1 MYQYI
6 KRYAHFAI
14 IAALFMG
21 GEVLMDLIQPGLMR
35 RIVDDGV
42 LGLNN
47 NGVGNLELVWRLGA
61 QMIGMALIGCC
72 FGSLN
77 NVFVNM
83 ASQNMGNDLRK
94 DAFRKIMTFSFPQ
107 IDSFGAGSLITRITN
122 DVTQVERLIA
132 QFVRGMVRTVLMTIG
147 SLYFMFTLSPDFAF
161 IVLCALPFIVGAMYF
176 ALRKVNPLFALQQEK
191 LDVVNDVLQED
202 ISAIRIIKAC
212 VRETYEKLRF
222 GKANDDLIKTQLK
235 VLLTL
240 AFISPIVNMVMNLTI
255 AAILWYGAKD
265 VLEGSAS
272 PGSIM
277 AAITYTTQLLMGIM
291 MLMMLFQNISRG
303 FISWKRLAT
312 VLHLEPELRDGS
324 FEDNGYT
331 GISDFNYEND
341 AATGQSINDSATR
354 TNTSAG
360 ASTKSQAATANEN
373 GKGRI
378 EFTDVSFT
386 YPGSQKPVLE
396 NINLTIEPGETVAI
410 MGSTGSGKTTLI
422 NLIPRFYD
430 VTEGSV
436 RIDGVDVRDYKVSA
450 LRNKIAIALQKS
462 ELFSTSVKENIAWG
476 RPEGKE
482 VKAGQTALQV
492 TCNSISVKSKKE
504 ITDGG
509 MQLRTANGEEDIA
522 GTVGNDALATVTDD
536 TDIENAAR
544 IAQAVEFIA
553 PLEQG
558 YDTVVAE
565 RGMSLSGGQKQRIA
579 LARAVLKKS
588 PIMIFDDA
596 TSALDLKTEADF
608 YKELAKTSPH
618 STKIIVAQRIA
629 SVRRANRIL
638 ILENGTI
645 VAEGTHKELLKN
657 CAIYQDI
664 YQSQVGDIAQNET
677 TKENA
682 AQAKD
687 VTPAEAASSN
697 TTIAATA
704 NGMQTLMPNTTVSA
718 TANATHTEANS
729 LNGKAVKAYE

>member
-1 MYQYI
+1 MWQYV
-6 KRYAHFAI
+6 KRYAHFAF

-47 NGVGNLELVWRLGA
+47 NGVGNLELIWRLGV
-61 QMIGMALIGCC
+61 QMIGMVLIGCC

-94 DAFRKIMTFSFPQ
+94 DMFRKIMTFSFPQ
-107 IDSFGAGSLITRITN
+107 IDAFGAGSLITRITN

-147 SLYFMFTLSPDFAF
+147 SLYFMYTLSPDFAF
-161 IVLCALPFIVGAMYF
+161 IVLCALPFIIGTMAF
-176 ALRKVNPLFALQQEK
+176 CLRKVNPLFALQQEK

-222 GKANDDLIKTQLK
+222 GKANGDLIKTQLK

-240 AFISPIVNMVMNLTI
+240 AFMGPVVNMLMNLTI
-255 AAILWYGAKD
+255 AAILWYGARD
-265 VLEGSAS
+265 VLEGTAS

-303 FISWKRLAT
+303 FISWKRLAS
-312 VLHLEPELRDGS
+312 VLHLKPEIQDGEYADS
-324 FEDNGYT
+324 TAGNGL
-331 GISDFNYEND
+331 
-341 AATGQSINDSATR
+341 
-354 TNTSAG
+354 
-360 ASTKSQAATANEN
+360 
-373 GKGRI
+373 I
-378 EFTDVSFT
+378 EFRDVSFA
-386 YPGSQKPVLE
+386 YPGSNKNVLE
-396 NINLTIEPGETVAI
+396 HINLTIKPGETVAI

-436 RIDGVDVRDYKVSA
+436 CIDGVDVRDYKVSS
-450 LRNKIAIALQKS
+450 LRSKVAVALQKS
-462 ELFSTSVKENIAWG
+462 ELFSTSIKENIAWG
-476 RPEGKE
+476 NP
-482 VKAGQTALQV
+482 
-492 TCNSISVKSKKE
+492 
-504 ITDGG
+504 
-509 MQLRTANGEEDIA
+509 
-522 GTVGNDALATVTDD
+522 DAADEK
-536 TDIENAAR
+536 IENAAR
-544 IAQAVEFIA
+544 IAQAHEFIA

-565 RGMSLSGGQKQRIA
+565 RGMSLSGGQKQRVA
-579 LARAVLKKS
+579 LARAVLKES

-596 TSALDLKTEADF
+596 TSALDLKTEASF
-608 YKELAKTSPH
+608 YNELAKTSPH

-638 ILENGTI
+638 ILENGTV

-664 YQSQVGDIAQNET
+664 YQSQVGDIVPDENKSE
-677 TKENA
+677 KEPA
-682 AQAKD
+682 AQTTHKTASPETENT
-687 VTPAEAASSN
+687 VTHSSR
-697 TTIAATA
+697 T
-704 NGMQTLMPNTTVSA
+704 GEEVG
-718 TANATHTEANS
+718 THE
-729 LNGKAVKAYE
+729 

>member
-1 MYQYI
+1 MWQYV
-6 KRYAHFAI
+6 KRYAHFAF

-47 NGVGNLELVWRLGA
+47 NGVGNLELVWRLGI
-61 QMIGMALIGCC
+61 QMIGMVLIGCC

-94 DAFRKIMTFSFPQ
+94 DMFRKIMTFSFPQ
-107 IDSFGAGSLITRITN
+107 IDAFGAGSLITRITN

-161 IVLCALPFIVGAMYF
+161 IVLGALPFIIGAMYF
-176 ALRKVNPLFALQQEK
+176 ALRKLNPLFTLQQEK
-191 LDVVNDVLQED
+191 LDVVNDMLQED

-240 AFISPIVNMVMNLTI
+240 AFLNPLVNMVMNLSV
-255 AAILWYGAKD
+255 AAILWYGARD
-265 VLEGSAS
+265 VMEGAAS

-312 VLHLEPELRDGS
+312 VLHLEPEIQDGKFENKDCSDVSVLS
-324 FEDNGYT
+324 FENADIAGQR
-331 GISDFNYEND
+331 SEN
-341 AATGQSINDSATR
+341 TTKIINTQ
-354 TNTSAG
+354 G
-360 ASTKSQAATANEN
+360 H
-373 GKGRI
+373 I
-378 EFTDVSFT
+378 EFVNVSFT

-396 NINLTIEPGETVAI
+396 HINLTINLGETIAI

-436 RIDGVDVRDYKVSA
+436 RIDGVDVRDYKVSS
-450 LRNKIAIALQKS
+450 LRRRIAIALQKS
-462 ELFSTSVKENIAWG
+462 ELFSTSIKENIAWG
-476 RPEGKE
+476 RRESDETNTG
-482 VKAGQTALQV
+482 TAT
-492 TCNSISVKSKKE
+492 TCDSKTGTA
-504 ITDGG
+504 ITDKTKTG
-509 MQLRTANGEEDIA
+509 TASPDKSRGNGSQPDEANPTES
-522 GTVGNDALATVTDD
+522 DAHPNTAADA
-536 TDIENAAR
+536 DIERAAR
-544 IAQAVEFIA
+544 IAQAHEFIA

-579 LARAVLKKS
+579 LARAVLKES

-596 TSALDLKTEADF
+596 TSALDLKTEANF
-608 YKELAKTSPH
+608 YNELAKTSPQ

-638 ILENGTI
+638 ILESGKI

-664 YQSQVGDIAQNET
+664 YQSQVGDIAQH
-677 TKENA
+677 ENA
-682 AQAKD
+682 TQTENA
-687 VTPAEAASSN
+687 N
-697 TTIAATA
+697 TTQPKA
-704 NGMQTLMPNTTVSA
+704 NTTSKEADASA
-718 TANATHTEANS
+718 KGGERA
-729 LNGKAVKAYE
+729 

>member
-1 MYQYI
+1 MWQYI

-47 NGVGNLELVWRLGA
+47 NGVGNLELIWHLGV
-61 QMIGMALIGCC
+61 QMIGMVLIGCC

-94 DAFRKIMTFSFPQ
+94 DTFRKIMTFSFPQ
-107 IDSFGAGSLITRITN
+107 IESFGAGSLITRITN

-147 SLYFMFTLSPDFAF
+147 SLYFMYTLSPDFAF
-161 IVLCALPFIVGAMYF
+161 IVLCALPFIIGTMAF
-176 ALRKVNPLFALQQEK
+176 CLRKVNPLFALQQEK

-222 GKANDDLIKTQLK
+222 GKANGDLIKTQLK

-240 AFISPIVNMVMNLTI
+240 AFMGPVVNMLMNLTI
-255 AAILWYGAKD
+255 AAILWYGARD
-265 VLEGSAS
+265 VLEGTAS

-303 FISWKRLAT
+303 FISWKRLAA
-312 VLHLEPELRDGS
+312 VLHLQPEIQDGRYAES
-324 FEDNGYT
+324 AAGNGL
-331 GISDFNYEND
+331 
-341 AATGQSINDSATR
+341 
-354 TNTSAG
+354 
-360 ASTKSQAATANEN
+360 
-373 GKGRI
+373 I
-378 EFTDVSFT
+378 EFRDVSFA
-386 YPGSQKPVLE
+386 YPGSNKNVLE
-396 NINLTIEPGETVAI
+396 HINLTIKPGETVAI

-436 RIDGVDVRDYKVSA
+436 CIDGMDVRDYKVSS
-450 LRNKIAIALQKS
+450 LRSKVAVALQKS
-462 ELFSTSVKENIAWG
+462 ELFSTSIKENIAWG
-476 RPEGKE
+476 NP
-482 VKAGQTALQV
+482 
-492 TCNSISVKSKKE
+492 
-504 ITDGG
+504 
-509 MQLRTANGEEDIA
+509 
-522 GTVGNDALATVTDD
+522 DAADEK
-536 TDIENAAR
+536 IENAAR
-544 IAQAVEFIA
+544 IAQAHEFIA

-565 RGMSLSGGQKQRIA
+565 RGMSLSGGQKQRVA
-579 LARAVLKKS
+579 LARAVLKES

-596 TSALDLKTEADF
+596 TSALDLKTEASF
-608 YKELAKTSPH
+608 YNELAKTSPH

-638 ILENGTI
+638 ILENGTV

-664 YQSQVGDIAQNET
+664 YQSQVGDIVPDENKSE
-677 TKENA
+677 KEPA
-682 AQAKD
+682 AQTTHKTASPETENT
-687 VTPAEAASSN
+687 VTHSSR
-697 TTIAATA
+697 T
-704 NGMQTLMPNTTVSA
+704 GEEVG
-718 TANATHTEANS
+718 THE
-729 LNGKAVKAYE
+729 

>member
-1 MYQYI
+1 MWQYI
-6 KRYAHFAI
+6 KRYAHFAV

-61 QMIGMALIGCC
+61 QMIGMVLIGCC

-94 DAFRKIMTFSFPQ
+94 DTFRKIMTFSFPQ
-107 IDSFGAGSLITRITN
+107 IDTFGAGSLITRITN

-191 LDVVNDVLQED
+191 LDFVNDVLQED

-240 AFISPIVNMVMNLTI
+240 AFMSPIVNMLMNLSI
-255 AAILWYGAKD
+255 AAILWYGARD
-265 VLEGSAS
+265 VMEGTAS

-303 FISWKRLAT
+303 FISWKRLAA
-312 VLHLEPELRDGS
+312 VLHLEPEIQDG
-324 FEDNGYT
+324 E
-331 GISDFNYEND
+331 YEGN
-341 AATGQSINDSATR
+341 INA
-354 TNTSAG
+354 
-360 ASTKSQAATANEN
+360 Q
-373 GKGRI
+373 GRI
-378 EFTDVSFT
+378 EFVNVSFT

-396 NINLTIEPGETVAI
+396 NINLTFEPGETIAI

-450 LRNKIAIALQKS
+450 LRRKIAIALQKS
-462 ELFSTSVKENIAWG
+462 ELFSTSIKENIAWG
-476 RPEGKE
+476 KRETDEAETGKATE
-482 VKAGQTALQV
+482 DKSGSNISQKNETAKTNGDAQFV
-492 TCNSISVKSKKE
+492 TAAV
-504 ITDGG
+504 DP
-509 MQLRTANGEEDIA
+509 
-522 GTVGNDALATVTDD
+522 
-536 TDIENAAR
+536 DIERAAR
-544 IAQAVEFIA
+544 IAQAHEFIA

-579 LARAVLKKS
+579 LARAVLKES

-596 TSALDLKTEADF
+596 TSALDLKTEANF
-608 YKELAKTSPH
+608 YNELAKTSPN

-638 ILENGTI
+638 ILENGEI
-645 VAEGTHKELLKN
+645 VAEGTHKELLKS

-664 YQSQVGDIAQNET
+664 YQSQVGDIAQH
-677 TKENA
+677 ENA
-682 AQAKD
+682 TQTENA
-687 VTPAEAASSN
+687 N
-697 TTIAATA
+697 TTQPKA
-704 NGMQTLMPNTTVSA
+704 NTTSKEADASA
-718 TANATHTEANS
+718 KGGERA
-729 LNGKAVKAYE
+729 

>member
-1 MYQYI
+1 MWQYV
-6 KRYAHFAI
+6 KRYAHFAF

-47 NGVGNLELVWRLGA
+47 NGVGNLELVWRLGI
-61 QMIGMALIGCC
+61 QMIGMVLIGCC

-94 DAFRKIMTFSFPQ
+94 DMFRKIMTFSFPQ
-107 IDSFGAGSLITRITN
+107 IDRFGAGSLITRITN

-161 IVLCALPFIVGAMYF
+161 IVLGALPFIIGAMYF
-176 ALRKVNPLFALQQEK
+176 ALRKLNPLFTLQQEK
-191 LDVVNDVLQED
+191 LDVVNDMLQED

-222 GKANDDLIKTQLK
+222 GKGNDDLIKTQLK

-240 AFISPIVNMVMNLTI
+240 AFLNPLVNMVMNLSV
-255 AAILWYGAKD
+255 AAILWYGARD
-265 VLEGSAS
+265 VMEGAAS

-312 VLHLEPELRDGS
+312 VLHLEPEIQDGKFEDKDCSNVSDFS
-324 FEDNGYT
+324 FENA
-331 GISDFNYEND
+331 D
-341 AATGQSINDSATR
+341 AAGQRSENTTKIINTQ
-354 TNTSAG
+354 G
-360 ASTKSQAATANEN
+360 H
-373 GKGRI
+373 I
-378 EFTDVSFT
+378 EFVNVSFT

-396 NINLTIEPGETVAI
+396 HINLTINPGETIAI

-436 RIDGVDVRDYKVSA
+436 RIDGVDVRDYKVSS
-450 LRNKIAIALQKS
+450 LRRRIAIALQKS
-462 ELFSTSVKENIAWG
+462 ELFSTSIKENIAWG
-476 RPEGKE
+476 RRESDETNTG
-482 VKAGQTALQV
+482 TA
-492 TCNSISVKSKKE
+492 SPDE
-504 ITDGG
+504 
-509 MQLRTANGEEDIA
+509 LRGNVSLPNETEPTGSDAHSNTAA
-522 GTVGNDALATVTDD
+522 DA
-536 TDIENAAR
+536 DIERAAR
-544 IAQAVEFIA
+544 IAQAHEFIA

-579 LARAVLKKS
+579 LARAVLKGS

-596 TSALDLKTEADF
+596 TSALDLKTEANF
-608 YKELAKTSPH
+608 YNELAKTSPQ

-638 ILENGTI
+638 ILESGKI
-645 VAEGTHKELLKN
+645 VAEGTHKELLKS

-664 YQSQVGDIAQNET
+664 YQSQVGDIAQH
-677 TKENA
+677 ENA
-682 AQAKD
+682 TQTENA
-687 VTPAEAASSN
+687 N
-697 TTIAATA
+697 TTQPKA
-704 NGMQTLMPNTTVSA
+704 NTTSKEADASA
-718 TANATHTEANS
+718 KGGERA
-729 LNGKAVKAYE
+729 

>member
-1 MYQYI
+1 MWQYI

-47 NGVGNLELVWRLGA
+47 NGVGNMELIWRLGA
-61 QMIGMALIGCC
+61 QMIGMVLIGCC

-94 DAFRKIMTFSFPQ
+94 DTFRKIMTFSFPQ
-107 IDSFGAGSLITRITN
+107 IESFGAGSLITRITN

-147 SLYFMFTLSPDFAF
+147 SLYFMYTLSPDFAF
-161 IVLCALPFIVGAMYF
+161 IVLCALPLIIGTMAFC
-176 ALRKVNPLFALQQEK
+176 LRKVNPLFALQQEK

-222 GKANDDLIKTQLK
+222 GKANGDLIKTQLK

-240 AFISPIVNMVMNLTI
+240 AFMGPVVNMLMNLTI
-255 AAILWYGAKD
+255 AAILWYGARD
-265 VLEGSAS
+265 VLEGTAS

-303 FISWKRLAT
+303 FISWKRLAA
-312 VLHLEPELRDGS
+312 VLHLQPEIQDGRYAES
-324 FEDNGYT
+324 AAGNGL
-331 GISDFNYEND
+331 
-341 AATGQSINDSATR
+341 
-354 TNTSAG
+354 
-360 ASTKSQAATANEN
+360 
-373 GKGRI
+373 I
-378 EFTDVSFT
+378 EFRDVSFA
-386 YPGSQKPVLE
+386 YPGSNKNVLE
-396 NINLTIEPGETVAI
+396 HINLAIKPGETVAI

-436 RIDGVDVRDYKVSA
+436 CIDGVDVRDYKVSS
-450 LRNKIAIALQKS
+450 LRSKVAVALQKS
-462 ELFSTSVKENIAWG
+462 ELFSTSIKENIAWG
-476 RPEGKE
+476 NP
-482 VKAGQTALQV
+482 
-492 TCNSISVKSKKE
+492 
-504 ITDGG
+504 
-509 MQLRTANGEEDIA
+509 
-522 GTVGNDALATVTDD
+522 DAADEK
-536 TDIENAAR
+536 IENAAR
-544 IAQAVEFIA
+544 IAQAHEFIA

-565 RGMSLSGGQKQRIA
+565 RGMSLSGGQKQRVA
-579 LARAVLKKS
+579 LARAVLKES

-596 TSALDLKTEADF
+596 TSALDLKTEASF
-608 YKELAKTSPH
+608 YNELAKTSPH

-638 ILENGTI
+638 ILENGTV

-664 YQSQVGDIAQNET
+664 YQSQVGDIVPDENKSE
-677 TKENA
+677 KEPA
-682 AQAKD
+682 AQTTHKTASPETENT
-687 VTPAEAASSN
+687 VTHSSR
-697 TTIAATA
+697 T
-704 NGMQTLMPNTTVSA
+704 GEEVG
-718 TANATHTEANS
+718 THE
-729 LNGKAVKAYE
+729 

>member
-1 MYQYI
+1 MWQYV
-6 KRYAHFAI
+6 KRYAHFAF

-47 NGVGNLELVWRLGA
+47 NGVGNLELVWHLGI
-61 QMIGMALIGCC
+61 QMIGMVLIGCC

-94 DAFRKIMTFSFPQ
+94 DMFRKIMTFSFPQ
-107 IDSFGAGSLITRITN
+107 IDRFGAGSLITRITN

-161 IVLCALPFIVGAMYF
+161 IVLGALPFIIGAMYF
-176 ALRKVNPLFALQQEK
+176 ALRKLNPLFTLQQEK
-191 LDVVNDVLQED
+191 LDVVNDMLQED

-222 GKANDDLIKTQLK
+222 GKGNDDLIKTQLK

-240 AFISPIVNMVMNLTI
+240 AFLNPLVNMVMNLSV
-255 AAILWYGAKD
+255 AAILWYGARD
-265 VLEGSAS
+265 VMEGAAS

-312 VLHLEPELRDGS
+312 VLHLEPEIQDGKFEDKDCSNVSDFS
-324 FEDNGYT
+324 FENA
-331 GISDFNYEND
+331 D
-341 AATGQSINDSATR
+341 AAGQRSENTTKIINTQ
-354 TNTSAG
+354 G
-360 ASTKSQAATANEN
+360 H
-373 GKGRI
+373 I
-378 EFTDVSFT
+378 EFVNVSFT

-396 NINLTIEPGETVAI
+396 HINLTINPGETIAI

-436 RIDGVDVRDYKVSA
+436 RIDGVDVRDYKVSS
-450 LRNKIAIALQKS
+450 LRRRIAIALQKS
-462 ELFSTSVKENIAWG
+462 ELFSTSIKENIAWG
-476 RPEGKE
+476 RRESDETNTG
-482 VKAGQTALQV
+482 TAT
-492 TCNSISVKSKKE
+492 TCDSKTGTA
-504 ITDGG
+504 ITDKTKTGTASPDE
-509 MQLRTANGEEDIA
+509 LRGNVSLPNETEPTGSDAHSNTAA
-522 GTVGNDALATVTDD
+522 DA
-536 TDIENAAR
+536 DIERAAR
-544 IAQAVEFIA
+544 IAQAHEFIA

-579 LARAVLKKS
+579 LARAVLKGS

-596 TSALDLKTEADF
+596 TSALDLKTEANF
-608 YKELAKTSPH
+608 YNELAKTSPQ

-638 ILENGTI
+638 ILESGKI
-645 VAEGTHKELLKN
+645 VAEGTHKELLKS

-664 YQSQVGDIAQNET
+664 YQSQVGDIAQH
-677 TKENA
+677 ENA
-682 AQAKD
+682 TQTENA
-687 VTPAEAASSN
+687 N
-697 TTIAATA
+697 TTQPKA
-704 NGMQTLMPNTTVSA
+704 NTTSKEADASA
-718 TANATHTEANS
+718 KGGERA
-729 LNGKAVKAYE
+729 

>member
-1 MYQYI
+1 
-6 KRYAHFAI
+6 
-14 IAALFMG
+14 
-21 GEVLMDLIQPGLMR
+21 MR

-47 NGVGNLELVWRLGA
+47 NGVGNLELVWRLGI
-61 QMIGMALIGCC
+61 QMIGMVLIGCC

-94 DAFRKIMTFSFPQ
+94 DMFRKIMTFSFPQ
-107 IDSFGAGSLITRITN
+107 IDAFGAGSLITRITN

-161 IVLCALPFIVGAMYF
+161 IVLGALPFIIGAMYF
-176 ALRKVNPLFALQQEK
+176 ALRKLNPLFTLQQEK
-191 LDVVNDVLQED
+191 LDVVNDMLQED

-240 AFISPIVNMVMNLTI
+240 AFLNPLVNMVMNLSV
-255 AAILWYGAKD
+255 AAILWYGARD
-265 VLEGSAS
+265 VMEGAAS

-312 VLHLEPELRDGS
+312 VLHLEPEIQDGKFEDKDCSNVSDFS
-324 FEDNGYT
+324 FENA
-331 GISDFNYEND
+331 D
-341 AATGQSINDSATR
+341 AAGQRSENTTKIINT
-354 TNTSAG
+354 
-360 ASTKSQAATANEN
+360 Q
-373 GKGRI
+373 GRI
-378 EFTDVSFT
+378 EFVNVSFT

-396 NINLTIEPGETVAI
+396 HINLTINPGETIAI

-436 RIDGVDVRDYKVSA
+436 RIDGVDVRDYKVSS
-450 LRNKIAIALQKS
+450 LRRRIAIALQKS
-462 ELFSTSVKENIAWG
+462 ELFSTSIKENIAWG
-476 RPEGKE
+476 RRELDETKTE
-482 VKAGQTALQV
+482 TATTDETETGMATPNESRGYDLQP
-492 TCNSISVKSKKE
+492 NE
-504 ITDGG
+504 TDLTESDT
-509 MQLRTANGEEDIA
+509 QSNTAA
-522 GTVGNDALATVTDD
+522 DA
-536 TDIENAAR
+536 DIERAAR
-544 IAQAVEFIA
+544 IAQAHEFIA

-579 LARAVLKKS
+579 LARAVLKGS

-596 TSALDLKTEADF
+596 TSALDLKTEANF
-608 YKELAKTSPH
+608 YNELAKTSPQ

-638 ILENGTI
+638 ILESGKI
-645 VAEGTHKELLKN
+645 VAEGTHKELLKS

-664 YQSQVGDIAQNET
+664 YQSQVGDIAQH
-677 TKENA
+677 ENA
-682 AQAKD
+682 TQTENA
-687 VTPAEAASSN
+687 N
-697 TTIAATA
+697 TTQSKAS
-704 NGMQTLMPNTTVSA
+704 TTSKEADASA
-718 TANATHTEANS
+718 KGGERA
-729 LNGKAVKAYE
+729 

>member
-1 MYQYI
+1 MWQYV

-14 IAALFMG
+14 IAALFMV

-47 NGVGNLELVWRLGA
+47 NGVGNLELIWRLGV
-61 QMIGMALIGCC
+61 QMIGMVLIGCC

-94 DAFRKIMTFSFPQ
+94 DMFRKIMTFSFPQ
-107 IDSFGAGSLITRITN
+107 IDAFGAGSLITRITN

-161 IVLCALPFIVGAMYF
+161 IVLGALPFIIGAMYF
-176 ALRKVNPLFALQQEK
+176 ALRKLNPLFTLQQEK
-191 LDVVNDVLQED
+191 LDVVNDMLQED

-240 AFISPIVNMVMNLTI
+240 AFLNPLVNMVMNLSV
-255 AAILWYGAKD
+255 AAILWYGARD
-265 VLEGSAS
+265 VMEGAAS

-312 VLHLEPELRDGS
+312 VLHLEPEIQDGKFENKDCSDVSVLS
-324 FEDNGYT
+324 FENADIAGQR
-331 GISDFNYEND
+331 SEN
-341 AATGQSINDSATR
+341 TTKIINA
-354 TNTSAG
+354 
-360 ASTKSQAATANEN
+360 Q
-373 GKGRI
+373 GRI
-378 EFTDVSFT
+378 EFVNVSFT

-396 NINLTIEPGETVAI
+396 NINLTINPGETIAI

-436 RIDGVDVRDYKVSA
+436 RIDGVDVLDYKVSA
-450 LRNKIAIALQKS
+450 LRRKIAIALQKS
-462 ELFSTSVKENIAWG
+462 ELFSTSIKENIAWG
-476 RPEGKE
+476 RRESDETETGMATPNESRGYDLQPNE
-482 VKAGQTALQV
+482 TDLTESDTQSNTA
-492 TCNSISVKSKKE
+492 
-504 ITDGG
+504 
-509 MQLRTANGEEDIA
+509 A
-522 GTVGNDALATVTDD
+522 DA
-536 TDIENAAR
+536 DIERAAR
-544 IAQAVEFIA
+544 IAQAHEFIA
-553 PLEQG
+553 PLELG

-579 LARAVLKKS
+579 LARAVLKGS

-596 TSALDLKTEADF
+596 TSALDLKTEANF
-608 YKELAKTSPH
+608 YNELAKTSPQ
-618 STKIIVAQRIA
+618 STKIIVAQRSA

-638 ILENGTI
+638 ILESGKI
-645 VAEGTHKELLKN
+645 VAEGTHKELLKS

-664 YQSQVGDIAQNET
+664 YQSQVGDIAQH
-677 TKENA
+677 ENA
-682 AQAKD
+682 TQTENA
-687 VTPAEAASSN
+687 N
-697 TTIAATA
+697 TTQPKA
-704 NGMQTLMPNTTVSA
+704 NTTSNEADASA
-718 TANATHTEANS
+718 KGGERS
-729 LNGKAVKAYE
+729 

>member
-1 MYQYI
+1 MWQYI

-47 NGVGNLELVWRLGA
+47 NGVGNMELIWHLGV
-61 QMIGMALIGCC
+61 QMIGMVLIGCC

-94 DAFRKIMTFSFPQ
+94 DTFRKIMTFSFPQ
-107 IDSFGAGSLITRITN
+107 IESFGAGSLITRITN

-147 SLYFMFTLSPDFAF
+147 SLYFMYTLSPDFAF
-161 IVLCALPFIVGAMYF
+161 IVLCALPFIIGTMAF
-176 ALRKVNPLFALQQEK
+176 CLRKVNPLFALQQEK
-191 LDVVNDVLQED
+191 LDGVNDVLQED

-222 GKANDDLIKTQLK
+222 GKANGDLIKTQLK

-240 AFISPIVNMVMNLTI
+240 AFMGPVVNMLMNLTI
-255 AAILWYGAKD
+255 AAILWYGARD
-265 VLEGSAS
+265 VLEGTAS

-312 VLHLEPELRDGS
+312 VLHLEPEIQDGKFEDKDCSNVSDFS
-324 FEDNGYT
+324 FENA
-331 GISDFNYEND
+331 D
-341 AATGQSINDSATR
+341 AAGQRSENTTKIINT
-354 TNTSAG
+354 
-360 ASTKSQAATANEN
+360 Q
-373 GKGRI
+373 GRI
-378 EFTDVSFT
+378 EFVNVSFT

-396 NINLTIEPGETVAI
+396 HINLTINPGETIAI

-436 RIDGVDVRDYKVSA
+436 RIDGVDVRDYKVSS
-450 LRNKIAIALQKS
+450 LRRRIAIALQKS
-462 ELFSTSVKENIAWG
+462 ELFSTSIKENIAWG
-476 RPEGKE
+476 RRESDETNTG
-482 VKAGQTALQV
+482 TAT
-492 TCNSISVKSKKE
+492 TCDSKTGTA
-504 ITDGG
+504 ITDKTKTGTASPDE
-509 MQLRTANGEEDIA
+509 LRGNVSLPNETEPTGSDAHSNTAA
-522 GTVGNDALATVTDD
+522 DA
-536 TDIENAAR
+536 DIERAAR
-544 IAQAVEFIA
+544 IAQAHEFIA

-579 LARAVLKKS
+579 LARAVLKES

-596 TSALDLKTEADF
+596 TSALDLKTEANF
-608 YKELAKTSPH
+608 YNELAKTSPN

-638 ILENGTI
+638 ILENGEI
-645 VAEGTHKELLKN
+645 VAEGTHKELLKS

-664 YQSQVGDIAQNET
+664 YQSQVGDIAQH
-677 TKENA
+677 ENA
-682 AQAKD
+682 TQTENANTTQSKASTTSK
-687 VTPAEAASSN
+687 EADASSKGGER
-697 TTIAATA
+697 A
-704 NGMQTLMPNTTVSA
+704 
-718 TANATHTEANS
+718 
-729 LNGKAVKAYE
+729 

>member
-1 MYQYI
+1 MWQYV
-6 KRYAHFAI
+6 KRYAHFAF

-47 NGVGNLELVWRLGA
+47 NGVGNLELVWRLGI
-61 QMIGMALIGCC
+61 QMIGMVLIGCC

-94 DAFRKIMTFSFPQ
+94 DMFQKIMTFSFPQ
-107 IDSFGAGSLITRITN
+107 IDAFGAGSLITRITN
-122 DVTQVERLIA
+122 DVTQVERLIS

-161 IVLCALPFIVGAMYF
+161 IVLGALPFIIGAMYF
-176 ALRKVNPLFALQQEK
+176 ALRKLNPLFTLQQEK
-191 LDVVNDVLQED
+191 LDVVNDMLQED

-240 AFISPIVNMVMNLTI
+240 AFLNPLVNMVMNLSV
-255 AAILWYGAKD
+255 AAILWYGARD
-265 VLEGSAS
+265 VMEGAAS

-312 VLHLEPELRDGS
+312 VLHLEPEIQDGK
-324 FEDNGYT
+324 FDDNGYS
-331 GISDFNYEND
+331 GSSDCYYENV
-341 AATGQSINDSATR
+341 AAAEQNRNETIDKSVTATE
-354 TNTSAG
+354 TI
-360 ASTKSQAATANEN
+360 TKQQTANAKETMQ
-373 GKGRI
+373 GRI
-378 EFTDVSFT
+378 EFVNVSFT

-396 NINLTIEPGETVAI
+396 NINLTINPGETIAI

-436 RIDGVDVRDYKVSA
+436 RIDGVDVRDYKVSS
-450 LRNKIAIALQKS
+450 LRRRIAIALQKS
-462 ELFSTSVKENIAWG
+462 ELFSTSIKENIVWG
-476 RPEGKE
+476 RRESDETNTG
-482 VKAGQTALQV
+482 TASPDELQGNV
-492 TCNSISVKSKKE
+492 SLPNETEPTGSDAHSN
-504 ITDGG
+504 
-509 MQLRTANGEEDIA
+509 TAA
-522 GTVGNDALATVTDD
+522 DAY
-536 TDIENAAR
+536 IERAAR
-544 IAQAVEFIA
+544 IAQAHEFIA

-579 LARAVLKKS
+579 LARAVLKES

-596 TSALDLKTEADF
+596 TSALDLKTEANF
-608 YKELAKTSPH
+608 YNELAKTSPN

-638 ILENGTI
+638 ILENGEI
-645 VAEGTHKELLKN
+645 VAEGTHKELLKS

-664 YQSQVGDIAQNET
+664 YQSQVGDIAQH
-677 TKENA
+677 ENA
-682 AQAKD
+682 TQTENA
-687 VTPAEAASSN
+687 N
-697 TTIAATA
+697 TTQPKAS
-704 NGMQTLMPNTTVSA
+704 TTSKEADASA
-718 TANATHTEANS
+718 KGGERA
-729 LNGKAVKAYE
+729 

>member
-1 MYQYI
+1 MWQYV
-6 KRYAHFAI
+6 KRYAHFAF

-47 NGVGNLELVWRLGA
+47 NGVGNLELVWRLGV
-61 QMIGMALIGCC
+61 QMIGMVLIGCC

-94 DAFRKIMTFSFPQ
+94 DMFRKIMTFSFPQ
-107 IDSFGAGSLITRITN
+107 IDAFGAGSLITRITN

-161 IVLCALPFIVGAMYF
+161 IVLGALPFIIGAMYF
-176 ALRKVNPLFALQQEK
+176 ALRKLNPLFTLQQEK
-191 LDVVNDVLQED
+191 LDVVNDMLQED

-240 AFISPIVNMVMNLTI
+240 AFLNPLVNMVMNLSV
-255 AAILWYGAKD
+255 AAILWYGARD
-265 VLEGSAS
+265 VMEGAAS

-312 VLHLEPELRDGS
+312 VLHLEPEIQDGKFEDKDCSNVSDFS
-324 FEDNGYT
+324 FENA
-331 GISDFNYEND
+331 D
-341 AATGQSINDSATR
+341 AAGQRSENTTKIINT
-354 TNTSAG
+354 
-360 ASTKSQAATANEN
+360 Q
-373 GKGRI
+373 GRI
-378 EFTDVSFT
+378 EFVNVSFT

-396 NINLTIEPGETVAI
+396 NINLTINPGETIAI

-436 RIDGVDVRDYKVSA
+436 RIDGVDVRDYKVSS
-450 LRNKIAIALQKS
+450 LRRRIAIALQKS
-462 ELFSTSVKENIAWG
+462 ELFSTSIKENIAWG
-476 RPEGKE
+476 RRELDETKTE
-482 VKAGQTALQV
+482 TATTDETETGMATPNESRGYDLQP
-492 TCNSISVKSKKE
+492 NE
-504 ITDGG
+504 TDLTESDT
-509 MQLRTANGEEDIA
+509 QSNTAA
-522 GTVGNDALATVTDD
+522 DA
-536 TDIENAAR
+536 DIERAAR
-544 IAQAVEFIA
+544 IAQAHEFIA

-579 LARAVLKKS
+579 LARAVLKGS

-596 TSALDLKTEADF
+596 TSALDLKTEANF
-608 YKELAKTSPH
+608 YNELAKTSPQ

-638 ILENGTI
+638 ILESGKI
-645 VAEGTHKELLKN
+645 VAEGTHRELLKS
-657 CAIYQDI
+657 CEIYQDI
-664 YQSQVGDIAQNET
+664 YQSQVGDIAQH
-677 TKENA
+677 ENA
-682 AQAKD
+682 TQTENA
-687 VTPAEAASSN
+687 N
-697 TTIAATA
+697 TTQPKA
-704 NGMQTLMPNTTVSA
+704 NTTSKEADASA
-718 TANATHTEANS
+718 KGGERA
-729 LNGKAVKAYE
+729 

>member
-1 MYQYI
+1 MWQYI

-47 NGVGNLELVWRLGA
+47 NGVGNMELIWRLGA
-61 QMIGMALIGCC
+61 QMIGMVLIGCC

-94 DAFRKIMTFSFPQ
+94 DTFRKIMTFSFPQ
-107 IDSFGAGSLITRITN
+107 IESFGAGSLITRITN

-147 SLYFMFTLSPDFAF
+147 SLYFMYTLSPDFAF
-161 IVLCALPFIVGAMYF
+161 IVLCALPFIIGTMAF
-176 ALRKVNPLFALQQEK
+176 CLRKVNPLFALQQEK

-222 GKANDDLIKTQLK
+222 GKANGDLIKTQLK

-240 AFISPIVNMVMNLTI
+240 AFMGPVVNMLMNLTI
-255 AAILWYGAKD
+255 AAILWYGARD
-265 VLEGSAS
+265 VLEGTAS

-303 FISWKRLAT
+303 FISWKRLAA
-312 VLHLEPELRDGS
+312 VLHLQPEIQDGRYAES
-324 FEDNGYT
+324 AAGNGL
-331 GISDFNYEND
+331 
-341 AATGQSINDSATR
+341 
-354 TNTSAG
+354 
-360 ASTKSQAATANEN
+360 
-373 GKGRI
+373 I
-378 EFTDVSFT
+378 EFRDVSFA
-386 YPGSQKPVLE
+386 YPGSNKNVLE
-396 NINLTIEPGETVAI
+396 HINLAIKPGETVAI

-436 RIDGVDVRDYKVSA
+436 CIDGVDVRDYKVSS
-450 LRNKIAIALQKS
+450 LRSKVAVALQKS
-462 ELFSTSVKENIAWG
+462 ELFSTSIKENIAWG
-476 RPEGKE
+476 NP
-482 VKAGQTALQV
+482 
-492 TCNSISVKSKKE
+492 
-504 ITDGG
+504 
-509 MQLRTANGEEDIA
+509 
-522 GTVGNDALATVTDD
+522 DAADEK
-536 TDIENAAR
+536 IENAAR
-544 IAQAVEFIA
+544 IAQAHEFIA

-565 RGMSLSGGQKQRIA
+565 RGMSLSGGQKQRVA
-579 LARAVLKKS
+579 LARAVLKES

-596 TSALDLKTEADF
+596 TSALDLKTEASF
-608 YKELAKTSPH
+608 YNELAKTSPH

-638 ILENGTI
+638 ILENGTV

-664 YQSQVGDIAQNET
+664 YQSQVGDIVPDENKSE
-677 TKENA
+677 KEPA
-682 AQAKD
+682 AQTTHKTASPETENT
-687 VTPAEAASSN
+687 VTHSSR
-697 TTIAATA
+697 T
-704 NGMQTLMPNTTVSA
+704 GEEVG
-718 TANATHTEANS
+718 THE
-729 LNGKAVKAYE
+729 

>member
-1 MYQYI
+1 MWQYI

-47 NGVGNLELVWRLGA
+47 NGVGNMELIWHLGV
-61 QMIGMALIGCC
+61 QMIGMVLLGCC

-94 DAFRKIMTFSFPQ
+94 DTFRKIMTFSFPQ
-107 IDSFGAGSLITRITN
+107 IESFGAGSLITRITN

-147 SLYFMFTLSPDFAF
+147 SLYFMYTLSPDFAF
-161 IVLCALPFIVGAMYF
+161 IVLCALPLIIGTMAFC
-176 ALRKVNPLFALQQEK
+176 LRKVNPLFALQQEK

-222 GKANDDLIKTQLK
+222 GKANGDLIKTQLK

-240 AFISPIVNMVMNLTI
+240 AFMGPVVNMLMNLTI
-255 AAILWYGAKD
+255 AAILWYGARD
-265 VLEGSAS
+265 VLEGTAS

-303 FISWKRLAT
+303 FISWKRLAA
-312 VLHLEPELRDGS
+312 VLHLQPEIQDGRYAES
-324 FEDNGYT
+324 AAGNGL
-331 GISDFNYEND
+331 
-341 AATGQSINDSATR
+341 
-354 TNTSAG
+354 
-360 ASTKSQAATANEN
+360 
-373 GKGRI
+373 I
-378 EFTDVSFT
+378 EFRDVSFA
-386 YPGSQKPVLE
+386 YPGSNKNVLE
-396 NINLTIEPGETVAI
+396 HINLTIKPGETVAI

-436 RIDGVDVRDYKVSA
+436 CIDGVDVRDYKVSS
-450 LRNKIAIALQKS
+450 LRSKVAVALQKS
-462 ELFSTSVKENIAWG
+462 ELFSTSIKENIAWG
-476 RPEGKE
+476 NP
-482 VKAGQTALQV
+482 
-492 TCNSISVKSKKE
+492 
-504 ITDGG
+504 
-509 MQLRTANGEEDIA
+509 
-522 GTVGNDALATVTDD
+522 DAADEK
-536 TDIENAAR
+536 IENAAR
-544 IAQAVEFIA
+544 IAQAHEFIA

-565 RGMSLSGGQKQRIA
+565 RGMSLSGGQKQRVA
-579 LARAVLKKS
+579 LARAVLKES

-596 TSALDLKTEADF
+596 TSALDLKTEASF
-608 YKELAKTSPH
+608 YNELAKTSPH

-638 ILENGTI
+638 ILENGTV

-664 YQSQVGDIAQNET
+664 YQSQVGDIVPDENKSE
-677 TKENA
+677 KEPA
-682 AQAKD
+682 AQTTHKTASPETENT
-687 VTPAEAASSN
+687 VTHSSR
-697 TTIAATA
+697 T
-704 NGMQTLMPNTTVSA
+704 GEEVG
-718 TANATHTEANS
+718 THE
-729 LNGKAVKAYE
+729 

>member
-1 MYQYI
+1 MWQYI
-6 KRYAHFAI
+6 KRYAHFAV

-61 QMIGMALIGCC
+61 QMIGMVLIGCC

-94 DAFRKIMTFSFPQ
+94 DTFRKIMTFSFPQ

-147 SLYFMFTLSPDFAF
+147 SLYFMYTLSPDFAF
-161 IVLCALPFIVGAMYF
+161 IVLCALPFIIGTMAF
-176 ALRKVNPLFALQQEK
+176 CLRKVNPLFALQQEK

-240 AFISPIVNMVMNLTI
+240 AFMSPVVNMVMNLTI
-255 AAILWYGAKD
+255 AAILWYGARD
-265 VLEGSAS
+265 VMEGTAS

-303 FISWKRLAT
+303 FISWKRLAA
-312 VLHLEPELRDGS
+312 VLHLEPEIQDGNFS
-324 FEDNGYT
+324 DKDDEEV
-331 GISDFNYEND
+331 SDFNYENG
-341 AATGQSINDSATR
+341 AAAGQSIKNATI
-354 TNTSAG
+354 N
-360 ASTKSQAATANEN
+360 NN

-378 EFTDVSFT
+378 EFANVSFT

-450 LRNKIAIALQKS
+450 LRDKIAIALQKS
-462 ELFSTSVKENIAWG
+462 ELFSTSIKENIAWG
-476 RPEGKE
+476 NPE
-482 VKAGQTALQV
+482 AT
-492 TCNSISVKSKKE
+492 
-504 ITDGG
+504 
-509 MQLRTANGEEDIA
+509 EEMI
-522 GTVGNDALATVTDD
+522 V
-536 TDIENAAR
+536 NAAR
-544 IAQAVEFIA
+544 IAQADEFIA

-558 YDTVVAE
+558 YETVVAE

-596 TSALDLKTEADF
+596 TSALDLKTEANF
-608 YKELAKTSPH
+608 YNELAKTSPN

-638 ILENGTI
+638 ILENGEI
-645 VAEGTHKELLKN
+645 VAEGTHKELLKS

-664 YQSQVGDIAQNET
+664 YQSQVGDIAQNE
-677 TKENA
+677 KENA
-682 AQAKD
+682 AQPQLKNSAQIHEDDK
-687 VTPAEAASSN
+687 TQSSQTGEAV
-697 TTIAATA
+697 
-704 NGMQTLMPNTTVSA
+704 NG
-718 TANATHTEANS
+718 HD
-729 LNGKAVKAYE
+729 

>member
-1 MYQYI
+1 MWQYI

-47 NGVGNLELVWRLGA
+47 NGVGNLELIWHLGV
-61 QMIGMALIGCC
+61 QMIGMVLIGCC

-94 DAFRKIMTFSFPQ
+94 DTFRKIMTFSFPQ
-107 IDSFGAGSLITRITN
+107 IESFGAGSLITRITN

-147 SLYFMFTLSPDFAF
+147 SLYFMYTLSPDFAF
-161 IVLCALPFIVGAMYF
+161 IVLCALPFIIGTMAF
-176 ALRKVNPLFALQQEK
+176 CLRKVNPLFALQQEK

-222 GKANDDLIKTQLK
+222 GKANGDLIKTQLK

-240 AFISPIVNMVMNLTI
+240 AFMGPVVNMLMNLTI
-255 AAILWYGAKD
+255 AAILWYGARD
-265 VLEGSAS
+265 VLEGTAS

-303 FISWKRLAT
+303 FISWKRLAA
-312 VLHLEPELRDGS
+312 VLHLQPEIQDGRYAES
-324 FEDNGYT
+324 AAGNGL
-331 GISDFNYEND
+331 
-341 AATGQSINDSATR
+341 
-354 TNTSAG
+354 
-360 ASTKSQAATANEN
+360 
-373 GKGRI
+373 I
-378 EFTDVSFT
+378 EFRDVSFA
-386 YPGSQKPVLE
+386 YPGSNKNVLE
-396 NINLTIEPGETVAI
+396 HINLAIKPGETVAI

-436 RIDGVDVRDYKVSA
+436 CIDGVDVRDYKVSS
-450 LRNKIAIALQKS
+450 LRSKVAVALQKS
-462 ELFSTSVKENIAWG
+462 ELFSTSIKENIAWG
-476 RPEGKE
+476 NP
-482 VKAGQTALQV
+482 
-492 TCNSISVKSKKE
+492 
-504 ITDGG
+504 
-509 MQLRTANGEEDIA
+509 
-522 GTVGNDALATVTDD
+522 DAADEK
-536 TDIENAAR
+536 IENAAR
-544 IAQAVEFIA
+544 IAQAHEFIA

-565 RGMSLSGGQKQRIA
+565 RGMSLSGGQKQRVA
-579 LARAVLKKS
+579 LARAVLKES

-596 TSALDLKTEADF
+596 TSALDLKTEASF
-608 YKELAKTSPH
+608 YNELAKTSPH

-638 ILENGTI
+638 ILENGTV

-664 YQSQVGDIAQNET
+664 YQSQVGDIVPDENKSE
-677 TKENA
+677 KEPA
-682 AQAKD
+682 AQTTHKTASPETENT
-687 VTPAEAASSN
+687 VTHSSR
-697 TTIAATA
+697 T
-704 NGMQTLMPNTTVSA
+704 GEEVG
-718 TANATHTEANS
+718 THE
-729 LNGKAVKAYE
+729 

>member
-1 MYQYI
+1 MWQYV
-6 KRYAHFAI
+6 KRYAHFAF

-47 NGVGNLELVWRLGA
+47 NGVGNLELVWRLGI
-61 QMIGMALIGCC
+61 QMIGMVLIGCC

-94 DAFRKIMTFSFPQ
+94 DMFRKIMTFSFPQ
-107 IDSFGAGSLITRITN
+107 IDAFGAGSLITRITN

-161 IVLCALPFIVGAMYF
+161 IVLGALPFIIGAMYF
-176 ALRKVNPLFALQQEK
+176 ALRKLNPLFTLQQEK
-191 LDVVNDVLQED
+191 LDVVNDMLQED

-240 AFISPIVNMVMNLTI
+240 AFLNPLVNMVMNLSV
-255 AAILWYGAKD
+255 AAILWYGARD
-265 VLEGSAS
+265 VMEGAAS

-312 VLHLEPELRDGS
+312 VLHLEPEIQDGKFEDKDCSNVSDFS
-324 FEDNGYT
+324 FENA
-331 GISDFNYEND
+331 D
-341 AATGQSINDSATR
+341 AAGQRSENTTKIINTQS
-354 TNTSAG
+354 
-360 ASTKSQAATANEN
+360 
-373 GKGRI
+373 RI
-378 EFTDVSFT
+378 EFVNVSFT

-396 NINLTIEPGETVAI
+396 NINLTINPGETIAI

-436 RIDGVDVRDYKVSA
+436 RIDGVDVRDYKVSS
-450 LRNKIAIALQKS
+450 LRRRIAIALQKS
-462 ELFSTSVKENIAWG
+462 ELFSTSIKENIAWG
-476 RPEGKE
+476 RRESDETNTG
-482 VKAGQTALQV
+482 TA
-492 TCNSISVKSKKE
+492 SPDE
-504 ITDGG
+504 
-509 MQLRTANGEEDIA
+509 LRGNVSLPNETEPTGSDAHSNTAA
-522 GTVGNDALATVTDD
+522 DA
-536 TDIENAAR
+536 DIERAAR
-544 IAQAVEFIA
+544 IAQAHEFIA

-579 LARAVLKKS
+579 LARAVLKGS

-596 TSALDLKTEADF
+596 TSALDLKTEANF
-608 YKELAKTSPH
+608 YNELAKTSPQ

-638 ILENGTI
+638 ILESGKI
-645 VAEGTHKELLKN
+645 VAEGTHKELLKS

-664 YQSQVGDIAQNET
+664 YQSQVGDIAQH
-677 TKENA
+677 ENA
-682 AQAKD
+682 TQTENA
-687 VTPAEAASSN
+687 N
-697 TTIAATA
+697 TTQPKA
-704 NGMQTLMPNTTVSA
+704 NTTSKEADASA
-718 TANATHTEANS
+718 KGGERA
-729 LNGKAVKAYE
+729 

>member
-1 MYQYI
+1 MWQYI

-35 RIVDDGV
+35 RIVDDCV

-47 NGVGNLELVWRLGA
+47 NGVGNMELIWRLGA
-61 QMIGMALIGCC
+61 QMIGMVLIGCC

-94 DAFRKIMTFSFPQ
+94 DTFRKIMTFSFPQ
-107 IDSFGAGSLITRITN
+107 IESFGAGSLITRITN

-147 SLYFMFTLSPDFAF
+147 SLYFMYTLSPDFAF
-161 IVLCALPFIVGAMYF
+161 IVLCALPFIIGTMAF
-176 ALRKVNPLFALQQEK
+176 CLRKVNPLFALQQEK
-191 LDVVNDVLQED
+191 LDVVNDLLQED

-222 GKANDDLIKTQLK
+222 GKANGDLIKTQLK

-240 AFISPIVNMVMNLTI
+240 AFMGPVVNMLMNLTI
-255 AAILWYGAKD
+255 AAILWYGARD
-265 VLEGSAS
+265 VLEGTAS

-303 FISWKRLAT
+303 FISWKRLAA
-312 VLHLEPELRDGS
+312 VLHLEPEIQDGKYAGNT
-324 FEDNGYT
+324 DGNGL
-331 GISDFNYEND
+331 IVF
-341 AATGQSINDSATR
+341 R
-354 TNTSAG
+354 
-360 ASTKSQAATANEN
+360 
-373 GKGRI
+373 
-378 EFTDVSFT
+378 DVSFA
-386 YPGSQKPVLE
+386 YPGSNKNVLE
-396 NINLTIEPGETVAI
+396 HINLTIKPGETVAI

-430 VTEGSV
+430 VTEGTIC
-436 RIDGVDVRDYKVSA
+436 IDGVDVRDYKVSA
-450 LRNKIAIALQKS
+450 LRNKVAVALQKS

-476 RPEGKE
+476 SP
-482 VKAGQTALQV
+482 
-492 TCNSISVKSKKE
+492 
-504 ITDGG
+504 
-509 MQLRTANGEEDIA
+509 
-522 GTVGNDALATVTDD
+522 DAAYER
-536 TDIENAAR
+536 IEHAAH
-544 IAQAVEFIA
+544 IAQAHEFIT

-565 RGMSLSGGQKQRIA
+565 RGMSLSGGQKQRVA

-596 TSALDLKTEADF
+596 TSALDLKTEANF
-608 YKELAKTSPH
+608 YNELAKTSPD

-638 ILENGTI
+638 ILENGTVI
-645 VAEGTHKELLKN
+645 AEGTHKELLKN

-664 YQSQVGDIAQNET
+664 YQSQVGDVVPEENKSENEPAT
-677 TKENA
+677 QQTHKNATPEKENT
-682 AQAKD
+682 
-687 VTPAEAASSN
+687 VMPSSR
-697 TTIAATA
+697 T
-704 NGMQTLMPNTTVSA
+704 GEGVSA
-718 TANATHTEANS
+718 HE
-729 LNGKAVKAYE
+729 

>member
-1 MYQYI
+1 MWQYI

-47 NGVGNLELVWRLGA
+47 NGVGNMELIWHLGV
-61 QMIGMALIGCC
+61 QMIGMVLLGCC

-94 DAFRKIMTFSFPQ
+94 DTFRKIMTFSFPQ
-107 IDSFGAGSLITRITN
+107 IESFGAGSLITRITN

-147 SLYFMFTLSPDFAF
+147 SLYFMYTLSPDFAF
-161 IVLCALPFIVGAMYF
+161 IVLCALPFIIGTMAF
-176 ALRKVNPLFALQQEK
+176 CLRKVNPLFALQQEK

-222 GKANDDLIKTQLK
+222 GKANGDLIKTQLK

-240 AFISPIVNMVMNLTI
+240 AFMGPVVNMLMNLTI
-255 AAILWYGAKD
+255 AAILWYGARD
-265 VLEGSAS
+265 VLEGTAS

-303 FISWKRLAT
+303 FISWKRLAA
-312 VLHLEPELRDGS
+312 VLHLQPEIQDGRYAES
-324 FEDNGYT
+324 AAGNGL
-331 GISDFNYEND
+331 
-341 AATGQSINDSATR
+341 
-354 TNTSAG
+354 
-360 ASTKSQAATANEN
+360 
-373 GKGRI
+373 I
-378 EFTDVSFT
+378 EFRDVSFA
-386 YPGSQKPVLE
+386 YPGSNKNVLE
-396 NINLTIEPGETVAI
+396 HINLAIKPGETVAI

-436 RIDGVDVRDYKVSA
+436 CIDGVDVRDYKVSS
-450 LRNKIAIALQKS
+450 LRSKVAVALQKS
-462 ELFSTSVKENIAWG
+462 ELFSTSIKENIAWG
-476 RPEGKE
+476 NP
-482 VKAGQTALQV
+482 
-492 TCNSISVKSKKE
+492 
-504 ITDGG
+504 
-509 MQLRTANGEEDIA
+509 
-522 GTVGNDALATVTDD
+522 DAADEK
-536 TDIENAAR
+536 IENAAR
-544 IAQAVEFIA
+544 IAQAHEFIA

-565 RGMSLSGGQKQRIA
+565 RGMSLSGGQKQRVA
-579 LARAVLKKS
+579 LARAVLKES

-596 TSALDLKTEADF
+596 TSALDLKTEASF
-608 YKELAKTSPH
+608 YNELAKTSPH

-638 ILENGTI
+638 ILENGTV

-664 YQSQVGDIAQNET
+664 YQSQVGDIVPDENKSE
-677 TKENA
+677 KEPA
-682 AQAKD
+682 AQTTHKTASPETENT
-687 VTPAEAASSN
+687 VTHSSR
-697 TTIAATA
+697 T
-704 NGMQTLMPNTTVSA
+704 GEEVG
-718 TANATHTEANS
+718 THE
-729 LNGKAVKAYE
+729 

>member
-1 MYQYI
+1 MWKYI

-47 NGVGNLELVWRLGA
+47 NGVGNMKLIWHLGA
-61 QMIGMALIGCC
+61 QMIGMVLIGCC

-94 DAFRKIMTFSFPQ
+94 DTFRKIMTFSFPQ
-107 IDSFGAGSLITRITN
+107 IESFGAGSLITRITN

-147 SLYFMFTLSPDFAF
+147 SLYFMYTLSPDFAF
-161 IVLCALPFIVGAMYF
+161 IVLCALPFIIGTMAF
-176 ALRKVNPLFALQQEK
+176 CLRKVNPLFALQQEK

-222 GKANDDLIKTQLK
+222 GKANGDLIRTQLK

-240 AFISPIVNMVMNLTI
+240 AFMGPVVNMLMNLTI
-255 AAILWYGAKD
+255 AAILWYGARD
-265 VLEGSAS
+265 VLEGTAS

-303 FISWKRLAT
+303 FISWKRLAS
-312 VLHLEPELRDGS
+312 VLHLQPEIQDGEYADS
-324 FEDNGYT
+324 TAGNGL
-331 GISDFNYEND
+331 
-341 AATGQSINDSATR
+341 
-354 TNTSAG
+354 
-360 ASTKSQAATANEN
+360 
-373 GKGRI
+373 I
-378 EFTDVSFT
+378 EFRDVSFA
-386 YPGSQKPVLE
+386 YPGSNKNVLE
-396 NINLTIEPGETVAI
+396 HINLTIKPGETIAI

-436 RIDGVDVRDYKVSA
+436 CIDGMDVRDYKVSS
-450 LRNKIAIALQKS
+450 LRSKVAVALQKS
-462 ELFSTSVKENIAWG
+462 ELFSTSIKENIAWG
-476 RPEGKE
+476 NP
-482 VKAGQTALQV
+482 
-492 TCNSISVKSKKE
+492 
-504 ITDGG
+504 
-509 MQLRTANGEEDIA
+509 
-522 GTVGNDALATVTDD
+522 DAADEK
-536 TDIENAAR
+536 IETAAR
-544 IAQAVEFIA
+544 IAQAHEFIA

-565 RGMSLSGGQKQRIA
+565 RGMSLSGGQKQRVA
-579 LARAVLKKS
+579 LARAVLKES

-596 TSALDLKTEADF
+596 TSALDLKTEASF
-608 YKELAKTSPH
+608 YNDLAKTSPH

-638 ILENGTI
+638 ILENGTV
-645 VAEGTHKELLKN
+645 VAEGTHKDLLKN
-657 CAIYQDI
+657 CTIYQDI
-664 YQSQVGDIAQNET
+664 YQSQVGDIAQDENKREKEPASQT
-677 TKENA
+677 TRKNAAPEKENT
-682 AQAKD
+682 
-687 VTPAEAASSN
+687 VTPSSR
-697 TTIAATA
+697 T
-704 NGMQTLMPNTTVSA
+704 GEGVSA
-718 TANATHTEANS
+718 HE
-729 LNGKAVKAYE
+729 

>member
-1 MYQYI
+1 MWQYI
-6 KRYAHFAI
+6 KRYAHFAV

-61 QMIGMALIGCC
+61 QMIGMVLIGCC

-94 DAFRKIMTFSFPQ
+94 DTFRKIMTFSFPQ
-107 IDSFGAGSLITRITN
+107 IDTFGAGSLITRITN

-161 IVLCALPFIVGAMYF
+161 IVLCALPFIVGTMYF

-191 LDVVNDVLQED
+191 LDTVNDVLQED

-240 AFISPIVNMVMNLTI
+240 AFMSPIVNMLMNLSI

-265 VLEGSAS
+265 VMEGTAS

-312 VLHLEPELRDGS
+312 VLHLEPEIQDGKYA
-324 FEDNGYT
+324 DNPT
-331 GISDFNYEND
+331 DTITKQVSC
-341 AATGQSINDSATR
+341 DSQR
-354 TNTSAG
+354 
-360 ASTKSQAATANEN
+360 
-373 GKGRI
+373 GRI
-378 EFTDVSFT
+378 EFTNVSFT

-396 NINLTIEPGETVAI
+396 NINLTIKPGETLAI

-436 RIDGVDVRDYKVSA
+436 SIDGVDVRDYKVSE

-462 ELFSTSVKENIAWG
+462 ELFSTSIKENIAWG
-476 RPEGKE
+476 NP
-482 VKAGQTALQV
+482 
-492 TCNSISVKSKKE
+492 
-504 ITDGG
+504 
-509 MQLRTANGEEDIA
+509 
-522 GTVGNDALATVTDD
+522 DASDEM
-536 TDIENAAR
+536 IERAAR
-544 IAQAVEFIA
+544 IAQAHEFIA

-579 LARAVLKKS
+579 LARAVLKES

-596 TSALDLKTEADF
+596 TSALDLKTEANF
-608 YKELAKTSPH
+608 YNELAKTSPN

-638 ILENGTI
+638 ILENGEI
-645 VAEGTHKELLKN
+645 VAEGTHKELLKS

-664 YQSQVGDIAQNET
+664 YQSQVGDIAQNE
-677 TKENA
+677 NA
-682 AQAKD
+682 NHTSNEADASAKGGER
-687 VTPAEAASSN
+687 A
-697 TTIAATA
+697 
-704 NGMQTLMPNTTVSA
+704 
-718 TANATHTEANS
+718 
-729 LNGKAVKAYE
+729 

>member
-1 MYQYI
+1 MWQYI

-47 NGVGNLELVWRLGA
+47 NGVGNMELIWHLGV
-61 QMIGMALIGCC
+61 QMIGMVLIGCC

-94 DAFRKIMTFSFPQ
+94 DTFRKIMTFSFPQ
-107 IDSFGAGSLITRITN
+107 IESFGAGSLITRITN

-147 SLYFMFTLSPDFAF
+147 SLYFMYTLSPDFAF
-161 IVLCALPFIVGAMYF
+161 IVLCALPFIIGTMAF
-176 ALRKVNPLFALQQEK
+176 CLRKVNPLFALQQEK

-222 GKANDDLIKTQLK
+222 GKANGDLIKTQLK

-240 AFISPIVNMVMNLTI
+240 AFMGPVVNMLMNLTI
-255 AAILWYGAKD
+255 AAILWYGARD
-265 VLEGSAS
+265 VLEGTAS

-303 FISWKRLAT
+303 FISWKRLAA
-312 VLHLEPELRDGS
+312 VLHLQPEIQDGRYAES
-324 FEDNGYT
+324 AAGNGL
-331 GISDFNYEND
+331 
-341 AATGQSINDSATR
+341 
-354 TNTSAG
+354 
-360 ASTKSQAATANEN
+360 
-373 GKGRI
+373 I
-378 EFTDVSFT
+378 EFRDVSFA
-386 YPGSQKPVLE
+386 YPGSNKNVLE
-396 NINLTIEPGETVAI
+396 HINLTIKPGETVAI

-436 RIDGVDVRDYKVSA
+436 CIDGVDVRDYKVSS
-450 LRNKIAIALQKS
+450 LRSKVAVALQKS
-462 ELFSTSVKENIAWG
+462 ELFSTSIKENIAWG
-476 RPEGKE
+476 NP
-482 VKAGQTALQV
+482 
-492 TCNSISVKSKKE
+492 
-504 ITDGG
+504 
-509 MQLRTANGEEDIA
+509 
-522 GTVGNDALATVTDD
+522 DAADEK
-536 TDIENAAR
+536 IENAAR
-544 IAQAVEFIA
+544 IAQAHEFIA
-553 PLEQG
+553 PLEHG

-565 RGMSLSGGQKQRIA
+565 RGMSLSGGQKQRVA

-596 TSALDLKTEADF
+596 TSALDLKTEANF
-608 YKELAKTSPH
+608 YNELAKTSPN

-638 ILENGTI
+638 ILENGEI
-645 VAEGTHKELLKN
+645 VAEGTHKELLKS

-664 YQSQVGDIAQNET
+664 YQSQVGDIAQH
-677 TKENA
+677 ENA
-682 AQAKD
+682 TQTENA
-687 VTPAEAASSN
+687 N
-697 TTIAATA
+697 TTQSKAS
-704 NGMQTLMPNTTVSA
+704 TTGKEADASA
-718 TANATHTEANS
+718 KGGERA
-729 LNGKAVKAYE
+729 

>member
-1 MYQYI
+1 MWQYI

-47 NGVGNLELVWRLGA
+47 NGVGNMELIWHLGV
-61 QMIGMALIGCC
+61 QMIGMVLLGCC

-94 DAFRKIMTFSFPQ
+94 DTFRKIMTFSFPQ
-107 IDSFGAGSLITRITN
+107 IESFGAGSLITRITN

-147 SLYFMFTLSPDFAF
+147 SLYFMYTLSPDFAF
-161 IVLCALPFIVGAMYF
+161 IVLCALPLIIGTMAFC
-176 ALRKVNPLFALQQEK
+176 LRKVNPLFALQQEK

-202 ISAIRIIKAC
+202 ISAIRVIKAC

-222 GKANDDLIKTQLK
+222 GKANGDLIKTQLK

-240 AFISPIVNMVMNLTI
+240 AFMGPVVNMLMNLTI
-255 AAILWYGAKD
+255 AAILWYGARD
-265 VLEGSAS
+265 VLEGTAS

-303 FISWKRLAT
+303 FISWKRLAA
-312 VLHLEPELRDGS
+312 VLHLQPEIQDGRYAES
-324 FEDNGYT
+324 AAGNGL
-331 GISDFNYEND
+331 
-341 AATGQSINDSATR
+341 
-354 TNTSAG
+354 
-360 ASTKSQAATANEN
+360 
-373 GKGRI
+373 I
-378 EFTDVSFT
+378 EFRDVSFA
-386 YPGSQKPVLE
+386 YPGSNKNVLE
-396 NINLTIEPGETVAI
+396 HINLAIKPGETVAI

-436 RIDGVDVRDYKVSA
+436 CIDGVDVRDYKVSS
-450 LRNKIAIALQKS
+450 LRSKVAVALQKS
-462 ELFSTSVKENIAWG
+462 ELFSTSIKENIAWG
-476 RPEGKE
+476 NP
-482 VKAGQTALQV
+482 
-492 TCNSISVKSKKE
+492 
-504 ITDGG
+504 
-509 MQLRTANGEEDIA
+509 
-522 GTVGNDALATVTDD
+522 DAADEK
-536 TDIENAAR
+536 IENAAR
-544 IAQAVEFIA
+544 IAQAHEFIA

-565 RGMSLSGGQKQRIA
+565 RGMSLSGGQKQRVA
-579 LARAVLKKS
+579 LARAVLKES

-596 TSALDLKTEADF
+596 TSALDLKTEASF
-608 YKELAKTSPH
+608 YNELAKTSPH

-638 ILENGTI
+638 ILENGTV

-664 YQSQVGDIAQNET
+664 YQSQVGDIVPDENKSE
-677 TKENA
+677 KEPA
-682 AQAKD
+682 AQTTHKTASPETENT
-687 VTPAEAASSN
+687 VTHSSR
-697 TTIAATA
+697 T
-704 NGMQTLMPNTTVSA
+704 GEEVG
-718 TANATHTEANS
+718 THE
-729 LNGKAVKAYE
+729 

>member
-1 MYQYI
+1 MWQYI

-47 NGVGNLELVWRLGA
+47 NGVGNMELIWHLGVR
-61 QMIGMALIGCC
+61 MIGMVLIGCC

-83 ASQNMGNDLRK
+83 VSQNMGNDLRK
-94 DAFRKIMTFSFPQ
+94 DTFRKIMTFSFPQ
-107 IDSFGAGSLITRITN
+107 IESFGAGSLITRITN

-147 SLYFMFTLSPDFAF
+147 SLYFMYTLSPDFAF
-161 IVLCALPFIVGAMYF
+161 IVLCALPFIIGTMAF
-176 ALRKVNPLFALQQEK
+176 CLRKVNPLFALQQEK
-191 LDVVNDVLQED
+191 LDGVNDVLQED

-222 GKANDDLIKTQLK
+222 GKANGDLIKTQLK

-240 AFISPIVNMVMNLTI
+240 AFMGPVVNMLMNLTI
-255 AAILWYGAKD
+255 AAILWYGARD
-265 VLEGSAS
+265 VLEGTAS

-303 FISWKRLAT
+303 FISWKRLAA
-312 VLHLEPELRDGS
+312 VLHLQPEIQDGRYAES
-324 FEDNGYT
+324 AAGNGL
-331 GISDFNYEND
+331 
-341 AATGQSINDSATR
+341 
-354 TNTSAG
+354 
-360 ASTKSQAATANEN
+360 
-373 GKGRI
+373 I
-378 EFTDVSFT
+378 EFRDVSFA
-386 YPGSQKPVLE
+386 YPGSNKNVLE
-396 NINLTIEPGETVAI
+396 HINLTIKPGETVAI

-436 RIDGVDVRDYKVSA
+436 CIDGMDVRDYKVSS
-450 LRNKIAIALQKS
+450 LRSKVAVALQKS
-462 ELFSTSVKENIAWG
+462 ELFSTSIKENIAWG
-476 RPEGKE
+476 NP
-482 VKAGQTALQV
+482 
-492 TCNSISVKSKKE
+492 
-504 ITDGG
+504 
-509 MQLRTANGEEDIA
+509 
-522 GTVGNDALATVTDD
+522 DAADEK
-536 TDIENAAR
+536 IENAAR
-544 IAQAVEFIA
+544 IAQAHEFIA

-565 RGMSLSGGQKQRIA
+565 RGMSLSGGQKQRVA
-579 LARAVLKKS
+579 LARAVLKES

-596 TSALDLKTEADF
+596 TSALDLKTEASF
-608 YKELAKTSPH
+608 YNDLAKTSPH

-638 ILENGTI
+638 ILENGTVI
-645 VAEGTHKELLKN
+645 AEGTHKDLLKN

-664 YQSQVGDIAQNET
+664 YQSQVGDIAPDENKSENELLT
-677 TKENA
+677 QITRNNA
-682 AQAKD
+682 AQEKENT
-687 VTPAEAASSN
+687 VTQSSR
-697 TTIAATA
+697 T
-704 NGMQTLMPNTTVSA
+704 GEGVS
-718 TANATHTEANS
+718 THE
-729 LNGKAVKAYE
+729 

>member
-1 MYQYI
+1 MWQYI

-47 NGVGNLELVWRLGA
+47 NGVGNMELIWHLGV
-61 QMIGMALIGCC
+61 QMIGMVLIGCC

-94 DAFRKIMTFSFPQ
+94 DTFRKIMTFSFPQ
-107 IDSFGAGSLITRITN
+107 IESFGAGSLITRITN

-147 SLYFMFTLSPDFAF
+147 SLYFMYTLSPDFAF
-161 IVLCALPFIVGAMYF
+161 IVLCALPFIIGTMAF
-176 ALRKVNPLFALQQEK
+176 CLRKVNPLFALQQEK

-202 ISAIRIIKAC
+202 ISAIRVIKAC

-222 GKANDDLIKTQLK
+222 GKANGDLIKTQLK

-240 AFISPIVNMVMNLTI
+240 AFMGPVVNMLMNLTI
-255 AAILWYGAKD
+255 AAILWYGARD
-265 VLEGSAS
+265 VLEGTAS

-303 FISWKRLAT
+303 FISWKRLAA
-312 VLHLEPELRDGS
+312 VLHLQPEIQDGRYAES
-324 FEDNGYT
+324 AAGNGL
-331 GISDFNYEND
+331 
-341 AATGQSINDSATR
+341 
-354 TNTSAG
+354 
-360 ASTKSQAATANEN
+360 
-373 GKGRI
+373 I
-378 EFTDVSFT
+378 EFRDVSFA
-386 YPGSQKPVLE
+386 YPGSNKNVLE
-396 NINLTIEPGETVAI
+396 HINLAIKPGETVAI

-436 RIDGVDVRDYKVSA
+436 CIDGVDVRDYKVSS
-450 LRNKIAIALQKS
+450 LRSKVAVALQKS
-462 ELFSTSVKENIAWG
+462 ELFSTSIKENIAWG
-476 RPEGKE
+476 NP
-482 VKAGQTALQV
+482 
-492 TCNSISVKSKKE
+492 
-504 ITDGG
+504 
-509 MQLRTANGEEDIA
+509 
-522 GTVGNDALATVTDD
+522 DAADEK
-536 TDIENAAR
+536 IENAAR
-544 IAQAVEFIA
+544 IAQAHEFIA

-565 RGMSLSGGQKQRIA
+565 RGMSLSGGQKQRVA
-579 LARAVLKKS
+579 LARAVLKES

-596 TSALDLKTEADF
+596 TSALDLKTEASF
-608 YKELAKTSPH
+608 YNELAKTSPH

-638 ILENGTI
+638 ILENGTV

-664 YQSQVGDIAQNET
+664 YQSQVGDIVPDENKSE
-677 TKENA
+677 KEPA
-682 AQAKD
+682 AQTTHKTASPETENT
-687 VTPAEAASSN
+687 VTHSSR
-697 TTIAATA
+697 T
-704 NGMQTLMPNTTVSA
+704 GEEVG
-718 TANATHTEANS
+718 THE
-729 LNGKAVKAYE
+729 

>member
-1 MYQYI
+1 MWQYV
-6 KRYAHFAI
+6 KRYAHFAF

-47 NGVGNLELVWRLGA
+47 NGVGNLELVWRLGI
-61 QMIGMALIGCC
+61 QMIGMVLIGCC

-94 DAFRKIMTFSFPQ
+94 DMFRKIMTFSFPQ
-107 IDSFGAGSLITRITN
+107 IDAFGAGSLITRITN

-161 IVLCALPFIVGAMYF
+161 IVLGALPFIIGAMYF
-176 ALRKVNPLFALQQEK
+176 ALRKLNPLFTLQQEK
-191 LDVVNDVLQED
+191 LDVVNDMLQED

-240 AFISPIVNMVMNLTI
+240 AFLNPLVNMVMNLSV
-255 AAILWYGAKD
+255 AAILWYGARD
-265 VLEGSAS
+265 VMEGAAS

-312 VLHLEPELRDGS
+312 VLHLEPEIQDGKFEDKDCSNVSDFS
-324 FEDNGYT
+324 FENADASGQR
-331 GISDFNYEND
+331 SEN
-341 AATGQSINDSATR
+341 TTKIINT
-354 TNTSAG
+354 
-360 ASTKSQAATANEN
+360 Q
-373 GKGRI
+373 GRI
-378 EFTDVSFT
+378 EFVNVSFT

-396 NINLTIEPGETVAI
+396 NINLTINPGETIAI

-436 RIDGVDVRDYKVSA
+436 RIDGVDVRDYKVSS
-450 LRNKIAIALQKS
+450 LRRRIAIALQKS
-462 ELFSTSVKENIAWG
+462 ELFSTSIKENIAWG
-476 RPEGKE
+476 RRELDETKTE
-482 VKAGQTALQV
+482 TATTDETETGMATPNESRGYDLQP
-492 TCNSISVKSKKE
+492 NE
-504 ITDGG
+504 TDLTESDT
-509 MQLRTANGEEDIA
+509 QSNTAA
-522 GTVGNDALATVTDD
+522 DA
-536 TDIENAAR
+536 DIERAAR
-544 IAQAVEFIA
+544 IAQAHEFIA

-579 LARAVLKKS
+579 LARAVLKGS

-596 TSALDLKTEADF
+596 TSALDLKTEANF
-608 YKELAKTSPH
+608 YNELAKTSPQ

-638 ILENGTI
+638 ILESGKI
-645 VAEGTHKELLKN
+645 VAEGTHKELLKS

-664 YQSQVGDIAQNET
+664 YQSQVGDIAQH
-677 TKENA
+677 ENA
-682 AQAKD
+682 TQTENA
-687 VTPAEAASSN
+687 N
-697 TTIAATA
+697 TTQPKT
-704 NGMQTLMPNTTVSA
+704 NTTSNEADASA
-718 TANATHTEANS
+718 KGGERS
-729 LNGKAVKAYE
+729 

>member
-1 MYQYI
+1 MWQYI

-47 NGVGNLELVWRLGA
+47 NGVGNMELIWRLGA
-61 QMIGMALIGCC
+61 QMIGMVLIGCC

-94 DAFRKIMTFSFPQ
+94 DTFRKIMTFSFPQ
-107 IDSFGAGSLITRITN
+107 IESFGAGSLITRITN

-147 SLYFMFTLSPDFAF
+147 SLYFMYTLSPDFAF
-161 IVLCALPFIVGAMYF
+161 IVLCALPFIIGIMAF
-176 ALRKVNPLFALQQEK
+176 CLRKVNPLFALQQEK

-222 GKANDDLIKTQLK
+222 GKANGDLIKTQLK

-240 AFISPIVNMVMNLTI
+240 AFMGPVVNMLMNLTI
-255 AAILWYGAKD
+255 AAILWYGARD
-265 VLEGSAS
+265 VLEGTAS

-303 FISWKRLAT
+303 FISWKRLAS
-312 VLHLEPELRDGS
+312 VLHLQPE
-324 FEDNGYT
+324 
-331 GISDFNYEND
+331 I
-341 AATGQSINDSATR
+341 Q
-354 TNTSAG
+354 
-360 ASTKSQAATANEN
+360 N
-373 GKGRI
+373 GKYAENTDGNGLI
-378 EFTDVSFT
+378 EFRDVSFA
-386 YPGSQKPVLE
+386 YPGSNKNVLE
-396 NINLTIEPGETVAI
+396 HINLTIKPGETVAI

-430 VTEGSV
+430 ATEGSV
-436 RIDGVDVRDYKVSA
+436 CIDGVDVRDYKVSA
-450 LRNKIAIALQKS
+450 LRNKVAVALQKS

-476 RPEGKE
+476 SP
-482 VKAGQTALQV
+482 
-492 TCNSISVKSKKE
+492 
-504 ITDGG
+504 
-509 MQLRTANGEEDIA
+509 
-522 GTVGNDALATVTDD
+522 DAAYER
-536 TDIENAAR
+536 IEHAAQ
-544 IAQAVEFIA
+544 IAQAHEFIA

-565 RGMSLSGGQKQRIA
+565 RGMSLSGGQKQRVA
-579 LARAVLKKS
+579 LARAVLKES

-596 TSALDLKTEADF
+596 TSALDLKTEANF
-608 YKELAKTSPH
+608 YNELAKTSPD

-629 SVRRANRIL
+629 SVRRASRIL
-638 ILENGTI
+638 ILENGTV

-664 YQSQVGDIAQNET
+664 YQSQVGDISPDENK
-677 TKENA
+677 KENEPA
-682 AQAKD
+682 MQTTCKNAPPENENT
-687 VTPAEAASSN
+687 VTPSFRTGE
-697 TTIAATA
+697 
-704 NGMQTLMPNTTVSA
+704 GVSA
-718 TANATHTEANS
+718 HE
-729 LNGKAVKAYE
+729 

>member
-1 MYQYI
+1 MWQYI
-6 KRYAHFAI
+6 RKYGHFAI

-21 GEVLMDLIQPGLMR
+21 GEVLMDLIQPRLMSQ
-35 RIVDDGV
+35 IVDDGV
-42 LGLNN
+42 LGLHN
-47 NGVGNLELVWRLGA
+47 NGVGNLELIWRVGA
-61 QMIGMALIGCC
+61 QMIGMVLIGCC

-83 ASQNMGNDLRK
+83 ASQNMGNELRK
-94 DAFRKIMTFSFPQ
+94 DTFRKIMTFSFPQ
-107 IDSFGAGSLITRITN
+107 IDSFGTGSLITRITN

-147 SLYFMFTLSPDFAF
+147 SLYFMYTLSPDFSF
-161 IVLCALPFIVGAMYF
+161 IVLCALPFIIGTMAF
-176 ALRKVNPLFALQQEK
+176 CLRRVNPLFALQQEK
-191 LDVVNDVLQED
+191 LDGVNDVLQED

-222 GKANDDLIKTQLK
+222 GKANNDLIKTQLK
-235 VLLTL
+235 VLLIL
-240 AFISPIVNMVMNLTI
+240 AFMSPIVNMLMNLTI

-265 VLEGSAS
+265 VMEGTVS

-303 FISWKRLAT
+303 FISWKRLAA
-312 VLHLEPELRDGS
+312 VLHLEPEIQDGKFAGKDCAEISALR
-324 FEDNGYT
+324 F
-331 GISDFNYEND
+331 
-341 AATGQSINDSATR
+341 
-354 TNTSAG
+354 
-360 ASTKSQAATANEN
+360 EN
-373 GKGRI
+373 GTAAELSIKNKTIHKNSEGRI
-378 EFTDVSFT
+378 EFINVSFT

-450 LRNKIAIALQKS
+450 LRDKIAIALQKS
-462 ELFSTSVKENIAWG
+462 ELFSTSIKENIAWG
-476 RPEGKE
+476 RSAVNEAQ
-482 VKAGQTALQV
+482 AGQTALQV
-492 TCNSISVKSKKE
+492 TGNSIFVKSKEEK
-504 ITDGG
+504 TDGG
-509 MQLRTANGEEDIA
+509 MQQTTANGEEDIA
-522 GTVGNDALATVTDD
+522 GTAGNDALITAADD
-536 TDIENAAR
+536 TDIINAAH
-544 IAQAVEFIA
+544 IAQADEFIA

-596 TSALDLKTEADF
+596 TSALDLKTEANF
-608 YKELAKTSPH
+608 YNELAKTSPD

-638 ILENGTI
+638 ILENGEI
-645 VAEGTHKELLKN
+645 VAEGTHKELLKS

-664 YQSQVGDIAQNET
+664 YQSQVGDIEQTEGKNKTEKDAAMPTHNNNAMGVTQKNENNSERQT
-677 TKENA
+677 DISK
-682 AQAKD
+682 
-687 VTPAEAASSN
+687 
-697 TTIAATA
+697 TA
-704 NGMQTLMPNTTVSA
+704 PQT
-718 TANATHTEANS
+718 
-729 LNGKAVKAYE
+729 GKAVIGHE

>member
-1 MYQYI
+1 MWQYV
-6 KRYAHFAI
+6 KRYAHFAF

-47 NGVGNLELVWRLGA
+47 NGVGNLELVWRLGI
-61 QMIGMALIGCC
+61 QMIGMVLIGCC

-94 DAFRKIMTFSFPQ
+94 DTFRKIMTFSFPQ
-107 IDSFGAGSLITRITN
+107 IDRFGAGSLITRITN

-161 IVLCALPFIVGAMYF
+161 IVLGALPFIIGAMYF
-176 ALRKVNPLFALQQEK
+176 ALRKLNPLFTLQQEK
-191 LDVVNDVLQED
+191 LDVVNDMLQED

-240 AFISPIVNMVMNLTI
+240 AFLNPLVNMVMNLSV
-255 AAILWYGAKD
+255 AAILWYGARD
-265 VLEGSAS
+265 VMEGAAS

-312 VLHLEPELRDGS
+312 VLYLEPEIQDGK
-324 FEDNGYT
+324 FENKDCSDV
-331 GISDFNYEND
+331 SDFSFDNADIAGQRSEN
-341 AATGQSINDSATR
+341 TTKIINAH
-354 TNTSAG
+354 
-360 ASTKSQAATANEN
+360 
-373 GKGRI
+373 GRI
-378 EFTDVSFT
+378 EFVNVSFT

-396 NINLTIEPGETVAI
+396 NINLTIYPGETVAI

-450 LRNKIAIALQKS
+450 LRRKIAIALQKS
-462 ELFSTSVKENIAWG
+462 ELFSTSIKENIAWG
-476 RPEGKE
+476 RRDSGETKTE
-482 VKAGQTALQV
+482 TAT
-492 TCNSISVKSKKE
+492 TCDSKTGTA
-504 ITDGG
+504 ITDKTKTG
-509 MQLRTANGEEDIA
+509 TASPEESR
-522 GTVGNDALATVTDD
+522 GNDSQPDETNLTESD
-536 TDIENAAR
+536 TQSNTAADADIERAAR
-544 IAQAVEFIA
+544 ITQAHEFIA

-579 LARAVLKKS
+579 LARAVLKES

-596 TSALDLKTEADF
+596 TSALDLKTEANF
-608 YKELAKTSPH
+608 YNELAKTSPN

-638 ILENGTI
+638 ILENGEI
-645 VAEGTHKELLKN
+645 VAEGTHKELLKS

-664 YQSQVGDIAQNET
+664 YQSQVGDIAQH
-677 TKENA
+677 ENA
-682 AQAKD
+682 TQTENA
-687 VTPAEAASSN
+687 N
-697 TTIAATA
+697 TTQSKAS
-704 NGMQTLMPNTTVSA
+704 TTSKEADASA
-718 TANATHTEANS
+718 KGGERS
-729 LNGKAVKAYE
+729 

>member
-1 MYQYI
+1 MWQYI
-6 KRYAHFAI
+6 KRYAHFAV

-61 QMIGMALIGCC
+61 QMIGMVLIGCC

-94 DAFRKIMTFSFPQ
+94 DTFRKIMTFSFPQ

-147 SLYFMFTLSPDFAF
+147 SLYFMYTLSPDFAF
-161 IVLCALPFIVGAMYF
+161 IVLCALPFIIGTMAF
-176 ALRKVNPLFALQQEK
+176 CLRKVNPLFALQQEK

-240 AFISPIVNMVMNLTI
+240 AFMSPVVNMVMNLTI
-255 AAILWYGAKD
+255 AAILWYGARD
-265 VLEGSAS
+265 VMEGTAS

-303 FISWKRLAT
+303 FISWKRLAA
-312 VLHLEPELRDGS
+312 VLHLEPEIQDGNFS
-324 FEDNGYT
+324 DKDDEE
-331 GISDFNYEND
+331 ISDFNYENG
-341 AATGQSINDSATR
+341 AAAGQSMKNATINY
-354 TNTSAG
+354 
-360 ASTKSQAATANEN
+360 N

-378 EFTDVSFT
+378 EFANVSFT

-410 MGSTGSGKTTLI
+410 MGSTGSGKTTLV

-436 RIDGVDVRDYKVSA
+436 RIDGIDVRDYKVSA
-450 LRNKIAIALQKS
+450 LRDKIAIALQKS
-462 ELFSTSVKENIAWG
+462 ELFSTSIKENIAWG
-476 RPEGKE
+476 NPE
-482 VKAGQTALQV
+482 AT
-492 TCNSISVKSKKE
+492 
-504 ITDGG
+504 
-509 MQLRTANGEEDIA
+509 EEMI
-522 GTVGNDALATVTDD
+522 V
-536 TDIENAAR
+536 NAAR
-544 IAQAVEFIA
+544 IAQAHEFIA

-579 LARAVLKKS
+579 LARAVLKES

-596 TSALDLKTEADF
+596 TSALDLKTEANF
-608 YKELAKTSPH
+608 YNELAKTSPH

-629 SVRRANRIL
+629 SVRRASRIL
-638 ILENGTI
+638 ILENGEI

-664 YQSQVGDIAQNET
+664 YQSQVGDVAQNET
-677 TKENA
+677 ATANA
-682 AQAKD
+682 MQALMPN
-687 VTPAEAASSN
+687 TTAAASSN
-697 TTIAATA
+697 TT
-704 NGMQTLMPNTTVSA
+704 Q
-718 TANATHTEANS
+718 TEATS
-729 LNGKAVKAYE
+729 LNGEAVSGHE